1 MPTESAIAQEMQSVE
16 RQRKELFDPNNAAI
30 RNPAQSF
37 PKVPTPDPAQID
49 VEALAR
55 RYERGIEAR
64 KTDELMVFAS
74 FSMPR
79 ESLRRLLA
87 QASQV
92 GAAVVLRGFKDNSLK
107 ATAAAISELGENGG
121 QSGNVLINPDAFTK
135 YRVTAVPVVLLAK
148 PESIAQ
154 VDLEGCALPDTYASV
169 AGDVS
174 LDYAL
179 DEIGRRDM
187 RFAALAE
194 RYSRQLR
201 ARP

>member
-1 MPTESAIAQEMQSVE
+1 
-16 RQRKELFDPNNAAI
+16 
-30 RNPAQSF
+30 
-37 PKVPTPDPAQID
+37 
-49 VEALAR
+49 
-55 RYERGIEAR
+55 
-64 KTDELMVFAS
+64 
-74 FSMPR
+74 MPR